1 MADQD
6 GVQSPHEKPKA
17 GKKAVPLARVSP
29 ESPGSAPRMT
39 EAAFVEELLALFKRG
54 SDAGLSPA
62 TIAVRV
68 CFKRSVSL
76 LDGFLSNV
84 ETNLGSGTGKKG

>member
-17 GKKAVPLARVSP
+17 GKKAVPLAKVLQ
-29 ESPGSAPRMT
+29 ESPQPAPRMT
-39 EAAFVEELLALFKRG
+39 EALFVEELLTLFKRG
-54 SDAGLSPA
+54 EDAGLSPTNI
-62 TIAVRV
+62 TIRV
-68 CFKRSVSL
+68 CFKRGVSM
-76 LDGFLSNV
+76 LDGFLANV